1 MKKAVLTAI
10 GAGALCGV
18 LAIVAPAEAKINF
31 TGSQSYS
38 VTAGNTTPFNQLV
51 NGLYGTP
58 MGNTVSGWV
67 FGKESTGNQFF
78 PGGLEIVGGAH
89 QLTMSYLGSEAG
101 HKNQFFFNNTL
112 LKTTPGNSNQVFPA
126 GQAIGVNPYSVSNG
140 LLDFFFKANGG
151 NGGTGLAPN
160 GGAAAAFCT
169 DCSIFVVFL
178 DKFGKPTNPTAKDG
192 FIVDIFFDD
201 GGTNDNHDDMGIR
214 ISATPVPVPAALP
227 ILAAAL
233 AGFGFA
239 GYRSRRDA

>member
-1 MKKAVLTAI
+1 MRFASTDDTDAKTMKPPHLALTPI
-10 GAGALCGV
+10 NRRRFLRGAGVSLS
-18 LAIVAPAEAKINF
+18 L
-31 TGSQSYS
+31 
-38 VTAGNTTPFNQLV
+38 PFLE
-51 NGLYGTP
+51 G
-58 MGNTVSGWV
+58 MRSV